1 MKTKIL
7 AMLAFV
13 AASMASCSENW
24 EPTVD
29 GTVSFAS
36 MGIEVSSAMDV
47 VNSRAEYDLSSFL
60 IKVYNNQNQ
69 VVNQWTYATMPEIFS
84 LEPGDYRVEVQS
96 HEVQKAEWSRPYF
109 LGSKNFT
116 IEANK
121 VTEIGVV
128 SCKFASLKVSVVF
141 TDALRAEMADDV
153 KVEISANDEGKLTFT
168 PAETRSG
175 FFAVLDGSTTLTA
188 VFTGT
193 VKGYRENII
202 KTYTDIAAGQHR
214 IITFDLKDN
223 PTTPPEETGN
233 INPGEGINVDVSVTD
248 SAINGGVDV
257 SEDNETGS
265 RPGDEDFDEPGT
277 DPDPGPGTDPEPGE
291 ETITFVAEELS
302 FDTPNTPVEGMNGV
316 VDIYAPDG
324 VAHLIVNIASTNAN
338 FTATID
344 QLGIATF
351 DLAYPGDKASTLGP
365 DGLGLAIGSDVIDQT
380 HVPFDITNFIGLLN
394 NFPGTHNFTIS
405 VTDNKN
411 HQVAK
416 TLTFVVE

>member
-1 MKTKIL
+1 
-7 AMLAFV
+7 
-13 AASMASCSENW
+13 
-24 EPTVD
+24 
-29 GTVSFAS
+29 
-36 MGIEVSSAMDV
+36 
-47 VNSRAEYDLSSFL
+47 
-60 IKVYNNQNQ
+60 
-69 VVNQWTYATMPEIFS
+69 MPEIFS

-109 LGSKNFT
+109 LGSKAFT

-128 SCKFASLKVSVVF
+128 SCKFSSLKVSVVF

-223 PTTPPEETGN
+223 PSTPPEETGTVD
-233 INPGEGINVDVSVTD
+233 PGEGINVDVSVTD
-248 SAINGGVDV
+248 SAISGGVDV

-265 RPGDEDFDEPGT
+265 RPGDEDF
-277 DPDPGPGTDPEPGE
+277 
-291 ETITFVAEELS
+291 
-302 FDTPNTPVEGMNGV
+302 N
-316 VDIYAPDG
+316 
-324 VAHLIVNIASTNAN
+324 
-338 FTATID
+338 
-344 QLGIATF
+344 
-351 DLAYPGDKASTLGP
+351 
-365 DGLGLAIGSDVIDQT
+365 
-380 HVPFDITNFIGLLN
+380 
-394 NFPGTHNFTIS
+394 
-405 VTDNKN
+405 
-411 HQVAK
+411 
-416 TLTFVVE
+416 

>member
-265 RPGDEDFDEPGT
+265 RPGDEDFNEPGT
-277 DPDPGPGTDPEPGE
+277 DPEPGTGTDPEPGE
-291 ETITFVAEELS
+291 ETITFEAAQLS
-302 FDTPNTPVEGMNGV
+302 FDTPNIPADGMNGV
-316 VDIYAPDG
+316 VDIYATDG
-324 VAHLIVNIASTNAN
+324 VAHLIVNIASTNAEFFGIIN
-338 FTATID
+338 NDF
-344 QLGIATF
+344 GIATF
-351 DLAYPGDKASTLGP
+351 DLAYPGDKEAALA
-365 DGLGLAIGSDVIDQT
+365 GLGLATGSAVIDQT
-380 HVPFDITNFIGLLN
+380 HVPFDITQFIPLLKGY
-394 NFPGTHNFTIS
+394 PGTHNFTIS

>member
-13 AASMASCSENW
+13 AATMASCSEEW
-24 EPTVD
+24 KPAID
-29 GTVSFAS
+29 GSVSFAS

-141 TDALRAEMADDV
+141 TDALRAQMADDV
-153 KVEISANDEGKLTFT
+153 KVEISANDEGKLIFT

-248 SAINGGVDV
+248 SAISGGVDV

-265 RPGDEDFDEPGT
+265 RPGDEDFNEPGT

-291 ETITFVAEELS
+291 ETITFEAAQLS
-302 FDTPNTPVEGMNGV
+302 FDTPNIPVDGMNGV
-316 VDIYAPDG
+316 IDIYATDG
-324 VAHLIVNIASTNAN
+324 VAHLIVNIASNNAEFFGIIN
-338 FTATID
+338 DDF
-344 QLGIATF
+344 GIATF
-351 DLAYPGDKASTLGP
+351 DLAYPGDKEPALA
-365 DGLGLAIGSDVIDQT
+365 GLGLATGSAVIDQT
-380 HVPFDITNFIGLLN
+380 HVPFDITQFIPLLKGYR
-394 NFPGTHNFTIS
+394 GTHNFTIT
-405 VTDNKN
+405 VTDSKN

>member
-13 AASMASCSENW
+13 AATMASCSEDW
-24 EPTVD
+24 KPAID
-29 GTVSFAS
+29 GSVSFAS

-109 LGSKNFT
+109 LGSKAFT

-128 SCKFASLKVSVVF
+128 SCKFSSLKVSVVF

-248 SAINGGVDV
+248 SAISGGVDV

-265 RPGDEDFDEPGT
+265 RPGDEDFNEPGT

-291 ETITFVAEELS
+291 ETITFEAAQLS
-302 FDTPNTPVEGMNGV
+302 FDTPNVPVDGMNGV
-316 VDIYAPDG
+316 VDIYATDG
-324 VAHLIVNIASTNAN
+324 VAHLIVNIASTDAEFFGIINE
-338 FTATID
+338 
-344 QLGIATF
+344 LGIATF
-351 DLAYPGDKASTLGP
+351 DLAYPGDKERALV
-365 DGLGLAIGSDVIDQT
+365 GLGLATGSAVIGQT
-380 HVPFDITNFIGLLN
+380 HVPFDITQFIPLLKGYR
-394 NFPGTHNFTIS
+394 GTHNFTIT
-405 VTDNKN
+405 VTDSKN

>member
-13 AASMASCSENW
+13 AATMASCSEDW
-24 EPTVD
+24 KPAVD
-29 GTVSFAS
+29 GSVSFAS
-36 MGIEVSSAMDV
+36 MGIEVSSTMDV

-60 IKVYNNQNQ
+60 IKIYNNQNQ

-109 LGSKNFT
+109 LGTKEFT

-121 VTEIGVV
+121 VTEIGVI

-168 PAETRSG
+168 PAETRAG
-175 FFAVLDGSTTLTA
+175 FFAVIEGSTTLTA

-233 INPGEGINVDVSVTD
+233 IDPGEGINVDVSVTD

-257 SEDNETGS
+257 SEDNESGT
-265 RPGDEDFDEPGT
+265 RPGDENFD
-277 DPDPGPGTDPEPGE
+277 DPDPEPGPDEPEPGE
-291 ETITFVAEELS
+291 ETITFEAAQLS
-302 FDTPNTPVEGMNGV
+302 FDTPNTPVDGMNGV
-316 VDIYAPDG
+316 VDIYATDG
-324 VAHLIVNIASTNAN
+324 VAHLIVNIASTNADFFGIIN
-338 FTATID
+338 DDF
-344 QLGIATF
+344 GIATF
-351 DLAYPGDKASTLGP
+351 DLAYPGDKVDALIS
-365 DGLGLAIGSDVIDQT
+365 LGLATGSAVIDQT
-380 HVPFDITNFIGLLN
+380 HVPFDITQFIPLLKN
-394 NFPGTHNFTIS
+394 YPGTHNFTIT

-416 TLTFVVE
+416 TLTFVV